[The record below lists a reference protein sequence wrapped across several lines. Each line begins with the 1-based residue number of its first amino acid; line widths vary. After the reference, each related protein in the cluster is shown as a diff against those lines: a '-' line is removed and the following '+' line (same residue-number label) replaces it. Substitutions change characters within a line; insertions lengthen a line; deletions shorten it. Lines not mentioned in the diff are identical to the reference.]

1 MIFKSSHLD
10 SAKYNT
16 TTLAHAT
23 SNEIIYFS
31 GILEEER
38 KEKKHQADESAKQIK
53 LLQGTSVCVCVF
65 KNQTFCHA
73 S

>member
-53 LLQGTSVCVCVF
+53 LLQGTSVYVCI
-65 KNQTFCHA
+65 
-73 S
+73 